1 MIDRWFKMKA
11 SEALAR
17 LKQAINIKY
26 YVGPAAAE
34 AITKACMEADEPK
47 KATVKKNATK

>member
-1 MIDRWFKMKA
+1 MKA

-34 AITKACMEADEPK
+34 AISKACMDADVPK
-47 KATVKKNATK
+47 KATVKKSDVKGN